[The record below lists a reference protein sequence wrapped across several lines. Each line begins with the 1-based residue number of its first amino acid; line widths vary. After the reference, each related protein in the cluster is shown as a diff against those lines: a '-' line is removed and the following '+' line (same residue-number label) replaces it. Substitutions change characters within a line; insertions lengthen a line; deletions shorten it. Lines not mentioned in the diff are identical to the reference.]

1 MHLKCENCTKGN
13 VPPIVYVCWL
23 LFACEYHL
31 LITFASRSRL
41 KKMFDT
47 LIWYYLLKNSLKELI
62 LGKISRQ
69 QNNNQH
75 TLHAKKLERCATA
88 IKTNGPLNILN

>member
-1 MHLKCENCTKGN
+1 MHLKCENCMKGN
-13 VPPIVYVCWL
+13 VPPIVYVCLL

-41 KKMFDT
+41 KKKFDLMFDT

-62 LGKISRQ
+62 SGKNQ
-69 QNNNQH
+69 Q
-75 TLHAKKLERCATA
+75 TTK
-88 IKTNGPLNILN
+88 